1 MTITHEEA
9 HKLIQFKADNALKES
24 DKNLL
29 DAHLSSCIDCKSY
42 EASIS
47 ELESI
52 LRPLMQRKWNQHP
65 LPLSKGKTASS
76 GSKKIQA
83 NIFLATRIVAM
94 GVICITFLFNIW
106 QSTQPGGKGTLSPSA
121 DIPLIPTPSLQ
132 STQTMMTSQKCESI
146 QYIVQNHD
154 TLESI
159 ANQFSIPVESL
170 KKANNLM
177 MEKINASTSL
187 SIPVC
192 NPTPAGT
199 PNIIRTKFTPLLG
212 SNTLTPMNSP
222 TQ

>member
-1 MTITHEEA
+1 MAITHEEA
-9 HKLIQFKADNALKES
+9 HRLIQFKADAALKES
-24 DKNLL
+24 DENLL
-29 DAHLSSCIDCKSY
+29 EAHLSSCIDCKRY
-42 EASIS
+42 ETNIN

-52 LRPLMQRKWNQHP
+52 LQPLMQRKWNQYP
-65 LPLSKGKTASS
+65 LPHSTGKAAS
-76 GSKKIQA
+76 GGLNKLQA
-83 NIFLATRIVAM
+83 NIFFATRIAAM
-94 GVICITFLFNIW
+94 GIICIAFLFNIW
-106 QSTQPGGKGTLSPSA
+106 QYTQSGGKGATLPPA

-132 STQTMMTSQKCESI
+132 STQTMMTNQKCEPI
-146 QYIVQNHD
+146 RYRVQSND

-159 ANQFSIPVESL
+159 ANQFSIPVEEI
-170 KKANNLM
+170 KNANNLM
-177 MEKINASTSL
+177 TENLNISMSL

>member
-9 HKLIQFKADNALKES
+9 HRLIQIKADDALKES
-24 DKNLL
+24 DKYLL

-47 ELESI
+47 DLESL
-52 LRPLMQRKWNQHP
+52 LRPLMQRRWNQHP
-65 LPLSKGKTASS
+65 LPLSPGKAASAEF
-76 GSKKIQA
+76 KKIRQS
-83 NIFLATRIVAM
+83 FFFATRIAAM
-94 GVICITFLFNIW
+94 GIICIAFLFNIW
-106 QSTQPGGKGTLSPSA
+106 QSTQSGGKGTTPSSA

-132 STQTMMTSQKCESI
+132 STQTRMTSQKCESI
-146 QYIVQNHD
+146 QYVVQNND
-154 TLESI
+154 TLDSI
-159 ANQFSIPVESL
+159 ANQFSIPAESL

-177 MEKINASTSL
+177 TEKIIASTKL

-199 PNIIRTKFTPLLG
+199 PNIVRTTFTPLLG
-212 SNTLTPMNSP
+212 SNTLTPVNGP